1 MAKKKSAPERRVPG
15 IGAALLCCAL
25 LAALM
30 YVLGGV
36 KEYRG
41 APGTQ
46 AEVAE
51 SRALLNELQ
60 ARPPADL
67 NAEIERQ
74 YRQNLA
80 ERKGILID
88 DIEAEQQKILSMT
101 DWNKADFVRWFDG
114 TAIVGDSIINQ
125 VRSFGWLDAPVFS
138 KGGIHVRKQLDL
150 LDDVEAAQPKVVFL
164 CFGMNDVGV
173 FQEKVGTYVQRY
185 SDIIR
190 RLQSNI
196 PGVIIYVHATLPVT
210 EACVQKE
217 SKYQYIDLY
226 NSEMEKVCPELGAYF
241 IDSGFILKAKPELY
255 SSDGRHPRKYYYPLW
270 LTYLA
275 DMTGLS
281 NK

>member
-1 MAKKKSAPERRVPG
+1 MAKKKNAPERRVPG